1 MERIP
6 NPQERLDLKLAV
18 AGRLRQVRME
28 MYGEHGAPMLAT
40 SLQLPFR
47 TWLNYE
53 RGITIPGEILLQF
66 IELTNTE
73 STWLLRGVGERYR
86 AMTL

>member
-1 MERIP
+1 
-6 NPQERLDLKLAV
+6 
-18 AGRLRQVRME
+18 ME
-28 MYGEHGAPMLAT
+28 MYQTQLAT

-47 TWLNYE
+47 TWLNYQ

-73 STWLLRGVGERYR
+73 STWLLRRSGERYR
-86 AMTL
+86 AMTLSIPA

>member
-6 NPQERLDLKLAV
+6 DSRERVDLKFAL
-18 AGRLRQVRME
+18 AGRLRLVRTE

-40 SLQLPFR
+40 LLRLPFR

-53 RGITIPGEILLQF
+53 RGVTIPGEILLQF

-73 STWLLRGVGERYR
+73 SIWLLRGVGEKYR
-86 AMTL
+86 AMAL